1 MRIYYYNYLIT
12 TQKTTTKT
20 EFLMFSVIFPGQGS
34 QSVGMASD
42 LYKKFNVVKK
52 LFNQADDILN
62 YSLTKLIID
71 GSKENL
77 DQTENTQPAIFLVG
91 YSIFQLLKKE
101 FELDLNKA
109 NFFAGH
115 SLGEYTALA
124 SADVLSFS
132 DTLKILKIRGNAMQ
146 SAVPKGEGG
155 MVAVL
160 GSDIEQIEKIIKENK
175 NKYEC
180 FIANDNSNGQL
191 VVSGNINNIDK
202 FILDL
207 KSNSIKN
214 IKLPVSAPFHC
225 KLMKKATDIMTK
237 EITKLEFKDPKNI
250 LISNVTGKEVT
261 SSSLL
266 KDLLIKQIESRVRW
280 RESVMLMINKG
291 INKFIEIG
299 PGKVLSGLIKRIDK
313 NVKVSAINNEEDIKL
328 IDIND

>member
-1 MRIYYYNYLIT
+1 
-12 TQKTTTKT
+12 
-20 EFLMFSVIFPGQGS
+20 MFSVIFPGQGS
-34 QSVGMASD
+34 QIVGMGKEF
-42 LYKKFNVVKK
+42 YTKFDTVKK
-52 LFNQADDILN
+52 LFNDADEILGFSISN
-62 YSLTKLIID
+62 LILEGPKDKLD
-71 GSKENL
+71 L
-77 DQTENTQPAIFLVG
+77 TENTQPAIFLVG

-101 FELDLNKA
+101 FNIDLNKA

-124 SADVLSFS
+124 SANALSFS
-132 DTLKILKIRGNAMQ
+132 DTLRILKIRGNAMQ

-160 GSDIEQIEKIIKENK
+160 GSEIEKIEKIIEENK

-191 VVSGNINNIDK
+191 VVSGNNNEIEK

-214 IKLPVSAPFHC
+214 IKLSVSAPFHC
-225 KLMKKATDIMTK
+225 KLMKKATDIMGK
-237 EITKLEFKDPKNI
+237 EIEKLEFKDPKNI
-250 LISNVTGKEVT
+250 LISNVTAKEIT

-280 RESVMLMINKG
+280 RESVILMINKG
-291 INKFIEIG
+291 VSQFIEIG
-299 PGKVLSGLIKRIDK
+299 PGKVLSGLIKRTDK
-313 NVKVSAINNEEDIKL
+313 NIKVNAINHEEDIKL
-328 IDIND
+328 ININD

>member
-1 MRIYYYNYLIT
+1 
-12 TQKTTTKT
+12 
-20 EFLMFSVIFPGQGS
+20 
-34 QSVGMASD
+34 VGMGKEF
-42 LYKKFNVVKK
+42 YTKFDTVKK
-52 LFNQADDILN
+52 LFNDADEILGFSISN
-62 YSLTKLIID
+62 LILEGPKDKLD
-71 GSKENL
+71 L
-77 DQTENTQPAIFLVG
+77 TENTQPAIFLVG

-101 FELDLNKA
+101 FNIDLNKA

-124 SADVLSFS
+124 SANALSFS
-132 DTLKILKIRGNAMQ
+132 DTLRILKIRGNVMQ

-160 GSDIEQIEKIIKENK
+160 GSEIEKIEKIIEENK

-191 VVSGNINNIDK
+191 VVSGNNNEIEK

-214 IKLPVSAPFHC
+214 IKLSVSAPFHC
-225 KLMKKATDIMTK
+225 KLMKKATDIMGK
-237 EITKLEFKDPKNI
+237 EIEKLEFKDPKNI
-250 LISNVTGKEVT
+250 LISNVTAKEIT

-280 RESVMLMINKG
+280 RESVILMINKG
-291 INKFIEIG
+291 VSQFIEIG
-299 PGKVLSGLIKRIDK
+299 PGKILSGLIKRTDK
-313 NVKVSAINNEEDIKL
+313 NIKVNAINHEEDIKL
-328 IDIND
+328 ININD